1 MVFAMI
7 ILGGVTRLS
16 GSGLSIAE
24 WRPIM
29 GALPPFTDAEW
40 QRVFDIYK
48 QTPEF
53 LKVNSHMDVNDFKG
67 IFWLEYYHR
76 LLGRLLGFVF
86 ALPLVFFVVRKYI
99 PLRSVPWYLLL
110 LVLGGLQGLIGKIMV
125 ASGQVDAPH
134 VSQYRLT
141 AHLAAAIFVY
151 ALMFWTSLS
160 LLRPQDPGGRHVWFN
175 RTLALTLLI
184 AVTILSGGFVAG
196 LDGANLVYPT
206 FPMMGEYWLP
216 PELFSLDP
224 FWRNFFDHKTTV
236 QFDHR
241 LLAITTFVLIIVYW
255 LRARKSDLPERA
267 RRGAN
272 ALLHTA
278 VLQVVLGI
286 STLLLAVPVV
296 LAVSHQAVAV
306 LLLTVA
312 LYLQHGLRRA

>member
-1 MVFAMI
+1 
-7 ILGGVTRLS
+7 
-16 GSGLSIAE
+16 
-24 WRPIM
+24 
-29 GALPPFTDAEW
+29 
-40 QRVFDIYK
+40 
-48 QTPEF
+48 
-53 LKVNSHMDVNDFKG
+53 
-67 IFWLEYYHR
+67 
-76 LLGRLLGFVF
+76 
-86 ALPLVFFVVRKYI
+86 
-99 PLRSVPWYLLL
+99 
-110 LVLGGLQGLIGKIMV
+110 
-125 ASGQVDAPH
+125 
-134 VSQYRLT
+134 
-141 AHLAAAIFVY
+141 
-151 ALMFWTSLS
+151 
-160 LLRPQDPGGRHVWFN
+160 
-175 RTLALTLLI
+175 
-184 AVTILSGGFVAG
+184 
-196 LDGANLVYPT
+196 
-206 FPMMGEYWLP
+206 MMGEYWLP

-241 LLAITTFVLIIVYW
+241 LLAITTFVLIVVYW